1 MSYHEILTFLVSSFI
16 GFTVGYGVGWMGRRF
31 TRREGGSPGGVGGVG
46 GVGGPGGAPSGTG
59 GQGGVGGQGGPGGE
73 RGQPGGRGESGESG
87 GGVTHKLH
95 WIADSRTLG
104 VVILILAVTSMALF
118 YQATTA
124 QRRIADCQSEQ
135 NAEFG
140 EAIEA
145 RGAASRG
152 QNQAIK
158 KLFIT
163 ASDPAATAAVKQEA
177 LHEYLTALDRLDAT
191 QAANPLIV
199 GTCQ

>member
-1 MSYHEILTFLVSSFI
+1 M
-16 GFTVGYGVGWMGRRF
+16 
-31 TRREGGSPGGVGGVG
+31 
-46 GVGGPGGAPSGTG
+46 
-59 GQGGVGGQGGPGGE
+59 
-73 RGQPGGRGESGESG
+73 
-87 GGVTHKLH
+87 THKLH

-135 NAEFG
+135 NAAFG
-140 EAIEA
+140 EAIKA
-145 RGAASRG
+145 RGVASRDG
-152 QNQAIK
+152 NAALR
-158 KLFIT
+158 KLFVT
-163 ASDPAATAAVKQEA
+163 ASDPAATDASNKVA
-177 LHEYLTALDRLDAT
+177 LAEYLAALDHLDAT